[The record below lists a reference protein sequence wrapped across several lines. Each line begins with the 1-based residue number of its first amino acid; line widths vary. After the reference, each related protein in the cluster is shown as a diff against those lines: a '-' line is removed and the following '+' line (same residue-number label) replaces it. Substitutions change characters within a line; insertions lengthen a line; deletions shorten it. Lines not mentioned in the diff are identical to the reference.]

1 MIYGRDEAALYPVV
15 DLYDSG
21 MMGLYINAAKDEY
34 ERGIK
39 QQEDFISK
47 YGDFISPFQK
57 DVQNWDRLTMDP
69 VIQTYDFL
77 EKNGIDPLRSQE
89 GRAAMASVMRQI
101 PREKLSQLR
110 QSAAT
115 GQQYL
120 ANRAKLQ
127 AEGKYNP
134 EFEQFLL
141 GDRQFG
147 NYDTLAQGMWD
158 RTAPTEYKG
167 LRTLTDPWFQ
177 HRTLKFKGQ
186 KGGYDYYGYDEGDM
200 RETANTQIKAF
211 LASDYGR
218 YFYDRAKRVAQ
229 GTATPGESQA
239 SIEKRAQD
247 ILMNDIVSAN
257 TDYLMNDRRVNQFAL
272 ENLQHQ
278 HALARQRQA
287 QAASRKAQQEI
298 QKNNV
303 DSWTGLLTNEVNR
316 NKGQRQLAR
325 LIIGVK
331 EIVNDNDRWMRYYD
345 SKMKEVS
352 KNSKQYAFYQK
363 QKAFHK
369 KQYDYYSAFS
379 KNIASGKAGYT
390 KDDFGNIKLTDF
402 GERTLEMYNSRK
414 LKQYKKQGDSAAK
427 YAADYANTYFT
438 EIKDPISRPL
448 ALRYISDEDTQI
460 TNNQGIKENRKVV
473 SFGGS
478 TNLARVTLSNL
489 NGGGLRSKSAS
500 VRFNNYLRRNHV
512 TGYAIP
518 TSIKVAKNAKSTGGA
533 EYNFMYYV
541 DIPKEYLD
549 KFNST
554 QSGNLKV
561 RLDHLGASSHTITV
575 GSGATATTE
584 DVIRIPVIDTASE
597 TGLNTFTN
605 SLVDKTYYGTS
616 SSTEFAPS
624 REDESIDYS
633 TM

>member
-57 DVQNWDRLTMDP
+57 DVENWDRLTMDP
-69 VIQTYDFL
+69 VIQTYNFL

-147 NYDTLAQGMWD
+147 NYDTLSQGMWD
-158 RTAPTEYKG
+158 RTSPTEYKG

-287 QAASRKAQQEI
+287 QAARQKAQEKK
-298 QKNNV
+298 QKGQFNYHQSLFIRGALALIPNAI
-303 DSWTGLLTNEVNR
+303 GKYL
-316 NKGQRQLAR
+316 NKGAD
-325 LIIGVK
+325 
-331 EIVNDNDRWMRYYD
+331 E
-345 SKMKEVS
+345 
-352 KNSKQYAFYQK
+352 
-363 QKAFHK
+363 
-369 KQYDYYSAFS
+369 
-379 KNIASGKAGYT
+379 
-390 KDDFGNIKLTDF
+390 
-402 GERTLEMYNSRK
+402 
-414 LKQYKKQGDSAAK
+414 
-427 YAADYANTYFT
+427 AADYASKHGKEAFNTWKQNNANLKKSNYSEYKRKFLQYSNGGVVEDP
-438 EIKDPISRPL
+438 EIQI
-448 ALRYISDEDTQI
+448 LRYGKANNDIFVDSKTNTKYMKLSTADIGGMETTSQYVQNTLGAVNYKYNNVFYNKLKNGKNLLAAPTGKVFYKYDAQGRPKQYQQVNLYTSTLEYDSDGNPKTRNTKYLQQAYMPIQYGDPTPNNSDT
-460 TNNQGIKENRKVV
+460 V
-473 SFGGS
+473 SLFPS
-478 TNLARVTLSNL
+478 EETLSRMSAYESRVSGAL
-489 NGGGLRSKSAS
+489 GNGG
-500 VRFNNYLRRNHV
+500 
-512 TGYAIP
+512 
-518 TSIKVAKNAKSTGGA
+518 VAKQTD
-533 EYNFMYYV
+533 V
-541 DIPKEYLD
+541 D
-549 KFNST
+549 
-554 QSGNLKV
+554 
-561 RLDHLGASSHTITV
+561 
-575 GSGATATTE
+575 
-584 DVIRIPVIDTASE
+584 
-597 TGLNTFTN
+597 
-605 SLVDKTYYGTS
+605 
-616 SSTEFAPS
+616 FA
-624 REDESIDYS
+624 INQ
-633 TM
+633 